1 MLVRLKKKQK
11 KIITNTKAVHS
22 FVWNI
27 IRRKPPFDRQKEHV
41 YVIGLSRSQ
50 RIIYVD
56 WVSMGTAHG
65 TVAEPREIFRMAIL
79 KGVSSIIMVHN
90 HPSNNPQPSKQD
102 LKLTEQVV
110 AAGRIIGIR
119 LIDHVIVCEQG
130 HYSFYLDGKIE
141 EEKG

>member
-1 MLVRLKKKQK
+1 MLVRLRKKQK
-11 KIITNTKAVHS
+11 KTLTNTKDVHP

-41 YVIGLSRSQ
+41 YVIGMSRSQ
-50 RIIYVD
+50 QIIYMD
-56 WVSMGTAHG
+56 WVSMGTVHG

-90 HPSNNPQPSKQD
+90 HPSNSSQPSKQD
-102 LKLTEQVV
+102 IVLTKQVV

-119 LIDHVIVCEQG
+119 VIDHVIICEGG
-130 HYSFYLDGKIE
+130 HYSFYLDEKIGE
-141 EEKG
+141 ETE